1 MNILLLYFDI
11 SPQFIK
17 LTNKEIYYNYEYNS
31 GTKNL
36 SRFIE
41 NICAPLTEN
50 MRYRI
55 KDTSHLLDIIDTI
68 NEKGV
73 PEEIII
79 VPFDIVNMF
88 PSIDNVKRMDAAR
101 LALNTRDSNK
111 PSTECVLDG
120 LEICLYNDNS
130 IFDKNN
136 L

>member
-11 SPQFIK
+11 SPHFIK

-55 KDTSHLLDIIDTI
+55 RDTSHLLDIIDTI
-68 NEKGV
+68 NETGI

-79 VPFDIVNMF
+79 VPLDIVNMF
-88 PSIDNVKRMDAAR
+88 LSIDNVKGMNAAR